1 MATNRVVKENE
12 IFHAE
17 LHNFRETYGDA
28 EYRQLLL
35 AHRETVSG
43 ELVRLGG
50 DPPEGRPEPAAGVA
64 LAGLDES
71 A

>member
-17 LHNFRETYGDA
+17 LHNFRATYGDA

-50 DPPEGRPEPAAGVA
+50 DPPDRPAAAAGVS